1 MKRKTEGDA
10 DKGWRL
16 RERWIYGEIRDIERK
31 VSRCTEGEERD
42 LEKGGEIQRERREI

>member
-16 RERWIYGEIRDIERK
+16 RERWIYMER
-31 VSRCTEGEERD
+31 
-42 LEKGGEIQRERREI
+42 LETLRER